1 MSSKIPK
8 NNKNYL
14 PIKWV
19 QKYLKTIKTISNM
32 NKTTDPKQFATTVS
46 PKFDNLIRTQAF
58 KLRVSLREMLELYQQ
73 AYLEKIEREKQEK
86 QEWREK
92 QKKIIREQ
100 VKRRQEEADEEK
112 KE

>member
-1 MSSKIPK
+1 
-8 NNKNYL
+8 
-14 PIKWV
+14 
-19 QKYLKTIKTISNM
+19 M